1 MNFNIE
7 TKPTTSKQGNDIL
20 ISLSDLETILDAIK
34 TANEASAASL
44 DVIENSQGVDNSQV
58 LEDIKTATESLD
70 SDRSVIISDGVDS
83 ADIMSTNGSHGL
95 VVIEPN
101 HISTDNSTSTPLGI
115 SGTFTGTSEDI
126 TNYAVMFINVYSDVA
141 SATDGLCIQFSTDNV
156 NWDISECYTIAA
168 DTYKTFSV
176 QCATKYFRIGYA
188 NGAVAQTSFRL
199 QVKLCTKNALDS
211 SHRIADSIS
220 DQDDATLTKAV
231 LTAQQ
236 PDTDFINV
244 GATPSGNLK
253 VTDAENTLAIAK
265 GDVVGASNVNKWGNA
280 PDFDDGDGE
289 VYIWDGAEDGA
300 VWEQMTYTFSTG
312 ADIDSISS
320 TSASDTQEVTIVGL
334 DANWEE
340 FTQTATLNGQ
350 TRVALTTPLIRCYRA
365 YNSNSTEL
373 VGHVIIYENDTT
385 TGGVP
390 DDTSL
395 IRAIIAPDNQQTE
408 MAIYTIPAGKTG
420 YLLGGYC
427 STAGARRDDSYII
440 TFKARLF
447 NKVFRTQ
454 QKVSISD
461 TATSFLPFTYPI
473 PQVLPEKTD
482 VIVTAQAAAQDQ
494 ASISAGF
501 SIVLIDN

>member
-1 MNFNIE
+1 MAFEMIE
-7 TKPTTSKQGNDIL
+7 KYRVYHCESTDIKKVDDIEEGSLAFETDTSKKYMFNG
-20 ISLSDLETILDAIK
+20 TIWVQQVEHIAATIEGDAKVKIWDGTD
-34 TANEASAASL
+34 TA
-44 DVIENSQGVDNSQV
+44 DVM
-58 LEDIKTATESLD
+58 A
-70 SDRSVIISDGVDS
+70 
-83 ADIMSTNGSHGL
+83 TNGSNGL
-95 VVIEPN
+95 VTIEPN
-101 HISTDNSTSTPLGI
+101 HISLSNSFNFPI
-115 SGTFTGTSEDI
+115 VANGTFTGISEEI

-168 DTYKTFSV
+168 DTYKTFSI
-176 QCATKYFRIGYA
+176 QCATKYFRISYK
-188 NGAVAQTSFRL
+188 NGGTEQTSFRL
-199 QVKLCTKNALDS
+199 QTKLCTKNALDS

-220 DQDDATLTKAV
+220 DQDDATLNKAV

-236 PDTDFINV
+236 PNTNFINV

-289 VYIWDGAEDGA
+289 VYIWDAAEDGTP
-300 VWEQMTYTFSTG
+300 WEQMVYTFSTG

-320 TSASDTQEVTIVGL
+320 TSASDTQEVTIQGL
-334 DANWEE
+334 DVNWEE
-340 FTQTATLNGQ
+340 VIQTVTLNGQ

-390 DDTSL
+390 DDNTL
-395 IRAIIAPDNQQTE
+395 IRAVIDPTNQQTE

-427 STAGARRDDSYII
+427 STAGAKRDTSYII
-440 TFKARLF
+440 NFKTRLF
-447 NKVFRTQ
+447 EKVFRTQ
-454 QKVSISD
+454 QKVSINDS
-461 TATSFLPFTYPI
+461 ATSFLPFTYPI

-482 VIVTAQAAAQDQ
+482 IIVTAQMATSTDG
-494 ASISAGF
+494 SVSAGF
-501 SIVLIDN
+501 SIVLIDS

>member
-1 MNFNIE
+1 MGLSQRVTE
-7 TKPTTSKQGNDIL
+7 LLERWLGEGEQVDQTSPL
-20 ISLSDLETILDAIK
+20 VTAEFSSDSKIQIWDGTDA
-34 TANEASAASL
+34 A
-44 DVIENSQGVDNSQV
+44 DVIPVNG
-58 LEDIKTATESLD
+58 
-70 SDRSVIISDGVDS
+70 
-83 ADIMSTNGSHGL
+83 TNGL
-95 VVIEPN
+95 VTIEPN
-101 HISTDNSTSTPLGI
+101 HISLSNSFDFPI
-115 SGTFTGTSEDI
+115 VADGTFTGISEDI

-168 DTYKTFSV
+168 DTYKTFSI
-176 QCATKYFRIGYA
+176 QCATKYFRISYT
-188 NGAVAQTSFRL
+188 NGGTAQTEFRL
-199 QVKLCTKNALDS
+199 QTKLCTKNALDS
-211 SHRIADSIS
+211 SHRIADAIS
-220 DQDDATLTKAV
+220 DQDDATLNKAV

-236 PDTDFINV
+236 PNTNFINV
-244 GATPSGNLK
+244 SATESGNLK

-289 VYIWDGAEDGA
+289 VYIWDAAEDGTA
-300 VWEQMTYTFSTG
+300 WEQMTYTFSTG
-312 ADIDSISS
+312 ADIDSVSS

-340 FTQTATLNGQ
+340 VTQTITLNGQ

-365 YNSNSTEL
+365 YNSNSTEF
-373 VGHVIIYENDTT
+373 VGHIIIYENDTT

-395 IRAIIAPDNQQTE
+395 IRAVIDPDNQQTE

-427 STAGARRDDSYII
+427 STAGAKRDDSYII
-440 TFKARLF
+440 NFKTRLF
-447 NKVFRTQ
+447 GKVFRTQ
-454 QKVSISD
+454 QKVSIND

-473 PQVLPEKTD
+473 PQTLPEKTD
-482 VIVTAQAAAQDQ
+482 IIVTAQAVAQDQ